1 MGNFLDLFTN
11 YHIICPF
18 FGFITAQVVKLI
30 ITLICAKKL
39 DLKKLFENGGMP
51 SSHTSTVCALAFSLG
66 IVLGFDS
73 PVTAISFVLAMV
85 VIIDALGVRR
95 ATGRNA
101 KVINKIAHD
110 LFEEKTTKYLAKD
123 LKEYVGHEPL
133 EVFVG
138 AIIGIAVPYIA
149 AFIMGII

>member
-1 MGNFLDLFTN
+1 MNNFFELFKN

-18 FGFITAQVVKLI
+18 FGFITAQVVKLFL
-30 ITLICAKKL
+30 TLISIKKL
-39 DLKKLFENGGMP
+39 DPKKLIENGGMP
-51 SSHTSTVCALAFSLG
+51 SSHTATVCALAFSLG
-66 IVLGFDS
+66 IVEGFGS
-73 PVTAISFVLAMV
+73 PLTAISFVLMMV

-101 KVINKIAHD
+101 QVINKIVHD

-138 AIIGIAVPYIA
+138 AIIGIAVPYIVA
-149 AFIMGII
+149 AINGMI

>member
-1 MGNFLDLFTN
+1 MGNILDLFRN
-11 YHIICPF
+11 YHILCPL
-18 FGFITAQVVKLI
+18 FGFLTAQIVKFFFTLITAR
-30 ITLICAKKL
+30 KL

-51 SSHTSTVCALAFSLG
+51 SSHTATVCALSFSLG
-66 IVLGFDS
+66 IALGFDS
-73 PVTAISFVLAMV
+73 PITAVSVILAMV

-101 KVINKIAHD
+101 KVINKIVHD

-138 AIIGIAVPYIA
+138 AVIGISVPYIVA
-149 AFIMGII
+149 HIIAII